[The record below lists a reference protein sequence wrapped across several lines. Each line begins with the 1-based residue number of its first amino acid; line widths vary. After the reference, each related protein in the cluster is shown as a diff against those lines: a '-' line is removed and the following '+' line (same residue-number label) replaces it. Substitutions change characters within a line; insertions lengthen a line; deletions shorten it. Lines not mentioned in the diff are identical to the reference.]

1 MDLCRLNQGKKKHN
15 KNPLGE
21 KKAHGKK
28 PNEERVVPP
37 KNRHTGASENARS
50 IEAYS
55 TFYNY

>member
-1 MDLCRLNQGKKKHN
+1 MPVESREKKNNN

-21 KKAHGKK
+21 KKLNK
-28 PNEERVVPP
+28 ERVVPP

-50 IEAYS
+50 IEAHS